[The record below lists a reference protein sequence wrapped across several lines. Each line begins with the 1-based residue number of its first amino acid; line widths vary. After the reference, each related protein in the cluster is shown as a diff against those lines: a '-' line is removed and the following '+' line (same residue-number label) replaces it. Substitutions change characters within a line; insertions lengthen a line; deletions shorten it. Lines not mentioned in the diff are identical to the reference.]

1 MGYDARKRF
10 LNFINDSMGS
20 VNCRIDCQMVESWG
34 VKKIFMLEDSGL
46 SAHGTGILTTLN
58 QPIGRLLLTALCYNP
73 ADISNGRM
81 VLEAVVRTHRED
93 ERFSKF
99 EVCVDFVSDNTE
111 IQSVAAEV
119 GFSRIRVSEDGWTL
133 FSLQPSKRSNLPE
146 SSESSKT
153 SSNSRGIK
161 AEDQSTGQELL
172 IKMQHDF
179 NDEDVH
185 YTRFRKKNNLR
196 SKETIYPCSNE
207 NMSDASTQNNISRI
221 ATGIGHKPES
231 PTRLTHSS
239 SSKFS
244 CESCAKTFSVKSN
257 LKRHIRTVH
266 EKLRPFVCEI
276 CDKTFTEK
284 NNLMLHIGAVHE
296 KLSTLSCESC
306 DKTFSSKG
314 NLKRHIRTVH
324 EKLRPFICEICDK
337 KAATKS
343 NLIAHIRFVHE
354 KIRPFLCQLCDMK
367 FSYQTDLQRHVSSV
381 HEKLRPFVCDL
392 CGKKFS
398 TNTCIQRHTS
408 SVHKKPRI

>member
-266 EKLRPFVCEI
+266 EKLRPF
-276 CDKTFTEK
+276 
-284 NNLMLHIGAVHE
+284 
-296 KLSTLSCESC
+296 
-306 DKTFSSKG
+306 
-314 NLKRHIRTVH
+314 
-324 EKLRPFICEICDK
+324 ICEICDK